1 MVDSNQVKDPYG
13 VLTADDFTNFQVQR
27 QRVNDTYN
35 LGAAQNQFQK
45 NLLQLQYDQSV
56 GDLKRAYAKGFRGLA
71 SPFSRRGLLNSG
83 LYAQGRADYDT
94 NYRTNL
100 ENATAMFNQN
110 MSGIDLANSQ
120 LGDVK
125 RSSLSEIDMR
135 DAARRATAYSL
146 KMNGVGV

>member
-35 LGAAQNQFQK
+35 LGAAQNQYQK

-56 GDLKRAYAKGFRGLA
+56 GDLKRSYAKGFRSLP
-71 SPFSRRGLLNSG
+71 SQYSRRGLLNSG
-83 LYAQGRADYDT
+83 IYAQGKQDFNT
-94 NYRTNL
+94 NYNTNL
-100 ENATAMFNQN
+100 DNMTKMFNQN
-110 MSGIDLANSQ
+110 MGGIDLSNTQ
-120 LGDVK
+120 LGDVQ

-146 KMNGVGV
+146 KMNGIGV